1 MEELELSKLGLLV
14 IALLIP
20 IAGFI
25 MTLSY
30 ARKGESRAEQRWRKR
45 HGLRFWVLVPGAAG
59 TMTLLGAL
67 HVLPDLFGLLGII
80 VLGGATLLSWQ
91 IQQKHR
97 EL

>member
-1 MEELELSKLGLLV
+1 MDQLELSRLGLLV

-20 IAGFI
+20 IVGFV

-45 HGLRFWVLVPGAAG
+45 HGLLFWALLPGVAG
-59 TMTLLGAL
+59 TMTLLGAV
-67 HVLPDLFGLLGII
+67 HILPDIFGLIGII
-80 VLGGATLLSWQ
+80 VLGGATLFSWQ
-91 IQQKHR
+91 VQQKRR